1 MKAAKFD
8 CERPADLDGAL
19 RLLEG
24 GGDVYAKVLAGG
36 QSLGPMLNL
45 RLAQP
50 GLLVDIT
57 RIPEL
62 TRVEDDGEALVL
74 GACVTHA
81 MIEDGKVPDVTGG
94 ALPSVASAIAYRGVR
109 NRGTIGGSV
118 AHADPA
124 ADWPTAL
131 SAIGAEAVVRAPS
144 GSRTVA
150 VSEFI
155 LGVFE
160 TVMGEDEIL
169 EAIRIPKLSAGAR
182 WGYYKVCRKPGE
194 FADAIGAV
202 LVDVERSVYRLTIG
216 ATNAKPIT
224 IADAREALGGDGVLG
239 AFFDLDA
246 ARCLVDDA
254 DTNLDD
260 MERHIHAVALK
271 RAVEQ
276 VAR

>member
-81 MIEDGKVPDVTGG
+81 MIEDGKVVEFP
-94 ALPSVASAIAYRGVR
+94 PYSSAHR
-109 NRGTIGGSV
+109 IGGRPV
-118 AHADPA
+118 K
-124 ADWPTAL
+124 
-131 SAIGAEAVVRAPS
+131 R
-144 GSRTVA
+144 RT
-150 VSEFI
+150 
-155 LGVFE
+155 
-160 TVMGEDEIL
+160 
-169 EAIRIPKLSAGAR
+169 
-182 WGYYKVCRKPGE
+182 Y
-194 FADAIGAV
+194 
-202 LVDVERSVYRLTIG
+202 
-216 ATNAKPIT
+216 
-224 IADAREALGGDGVLG
+224 
-239 AFFDLDA
+239 
-246 ARCLVDDA
+246 
-254 DTNLDD
+254 
-260 MERHIHAVALK
+260 
-271 RAVEQ
+271 
-276 VAR
+276 

>member
-8 CERPADLDGAL
+8 YERPADLDGAL
-19 RLLEG
+19 RLLGG

-50 GLLVDIT
+50 GLLVDVT

-94 ALPSVASAIAYRGVR
+94 ALPSVAGAIAYRGVR

-131 SAIGAEAVVRAPS
+131 SALGAEAVVRGPS
-144 GSRTVA
+144 GSRTVP

-155 LGVFE
+155 VGVFE

-169 EAIRIPKLSAGAR
+169 EAIRIPKLSADAR
-182 WGYYKVCRKPGE
+182 WGYYKVCRKPG
-194 FADAIGAV
+194 
-202 LVDVERSVYRLTIG
+202 
-216 ATNAKPIT
+216 
-224 IADAREALGGDGVLG
+224 
-239 AFFDLDA
+239 
-246 ARCLVDDA
+246 
-254 DTNLDD
+254 
-260 MERHIHAVALK
+260 
-271 RAVEQ
+271 
-276 VAR
+276 